1 MLYPSEVGGIF
12 IKFDKIWLLL
22 TSAARPRE
30 AFIWGEGQPEGVGVV
45 ENGVEDEIGCAGN
58 PVQLWGIDEG
68 IDRAGLVPVKLG
80 KRLVVGLLGGRLGGR
95 IGSRLWLGDLGR
107 GGLGLRG
114 GGNGIAWVFNPG
126 LVLLFAEPLSGGD
139 ICLDGRGHGLRRGW
153 GKAAIWNQAFDGY
166 DHRESLDLAGD
177 GAPRRFVAKSGEFPE
192 AVQYLVATNVELA
205 QAVGF
210 LVHQSFADGGA
221 VLNHVGAD
229 AGLGFDVGG
238 GFGVE
243 TNGFCGAAVSHG
255 SGNDQVSKGHF
266 LIGDGIGD
274 PRHAGAGSIFG
285 HR

>member
-68 IDRAGLVPVKLG
+68 IDRAGFVPVKLG
-80 KRLVVGLLGGRLGGR
+80 RRLVVGRL
-95 IGSRLWLGDLGR
+95 GSRLWLGDLGR

-114 GGNGIAWVFNPG
+114 GGNEIAWVFNSG
-126 LVLLFAEPLSGGD
+126 LVLFAAPLSGGA

-153 GKAAIWNQAFDGY
+153 GKAAVWNQAFDRY

-177 GAPRRFVAKSGEFPE
+177 DASGHFVAKSGEFP
-192 AVQYLVATNVELA
+192 
-205 QAVGF
+205 
-210 LVHQSFADGGA
+210 
-221 VLNHVGAD
+221 
-229 AGLGFDVGG
+229 
-238 GFGVE
+238 
-243 TNGFCGAAVSHG
+243 
-255 SGNDQVSKGHF
+255 
-266 LIGDGIGD
+266 
-274 PRHAGAGSIFG
+274 
-285 HR
+285 